1 MKKNV
6 LWTALMSLML
16 LLSACGNDEKASNDK
31 EPEKKVEAEETEH
44 ADAEEETDESG
55 KVEEAEETAEGTSA
69 EGELLNP
76 NIADESEGDAEVIY
90 TNSDP
95 GFVHDMKGFKVS
107 VDEYQIVKV
116 TDMREDVTIPFNDE
130 IDGYVITAKVTVD
143 NGTDKAMYYNN
154 MHRIQTSHELDWY
167 PSDPTFILDEDKVK
181 SRKESETG
189 KFAAGEKVTGLIS
202 FTLTNAE
209 FEKLSTVKPKYI
221 IEGGAADNDQFKGSI
236 QGNAVFD
243 FVYSNDQKSALA
255 SGPSFYQDRLTTD
268 NMADKKMIFEKEGIG
283 ETQKIGDVNVTL
295 EGVQYTEITPTEAN
309 KPRFENFGDSGIV
322 ALTVKFKIDNQS
334 SEPLSIWNIGSI
346 LSVDD
351 DRARVLAQ
359 GMVEPRDP
367 QTIEAGAQGEKL
379 HVFLF
384 RKDEFEIFKKFNLEF
399 GPFYNED
406 GTKAFKGRTAEFTL
420 PR

>member
-1 MKKNV
+1 
-6 LWTALMSLML
+6 
-16 LLSACGNDEKASNDK
+16 
-31 EPEKKVEAEETEH
+31 
-44 ADAEEETDESG
+44 
-55 KVEEAEETAEGTSA
+55 
-69 EGELLNP
+69 
-76 NIADESEGDAEVIY
+76 
-90 TNSDP
+90 
-95 GFVHDMKGFKVS
+95 
-107 VDEYQIVKV
+107 
-116 TDMREDVTIPFNDE
+116 
-130 IDGYVITAKVTVD
+130 
-143 NGTDKAMYYNN
+143 
-154 MHRIQTSHELDWY
+154 
-167 PSDPTFILDEDKVK
+167 
-181 SRKESETG
+181 
-189 KFAAGEKVTGLIS
+189 
-202 FTLTNAE
+202 
-209 FEKLSTVKPKYI
+209 
-221 IEGGAADNDQFKGSI
+221 
-236 QGNAVFD
+236 
-243 FVYSNDQKSALA
+243 
-255 SGPSFYQDRLTTD
+255 
-268 NMADKKMIFEKEGIG
+268 MIFEKEGIG

-359 GMVEPRDP
+359 GMVEPREP

>member
-6 LWTALMSLML
+6 LWTALLALML

-31 EPEKKVEAEETEH
+31 EPEKKVEAEETDH
-44 ADAEEETDESG
+44 AAAEEETDES
-55 KVEEAEETAEGTSA
+55 EEAEETADGTSA

-76 NIADESEGDAEVIY
+76 NIADESEGEVEVIY
-90 TNSDP
+90 TNTDP

-116 TDMREDVTIPFNDE
+116 TDMHEDVTIPFNDE

-167 PSDPTFILDEDKVK
+167 PSDPTFILDADKVK
-181 SRKESETG
+181 SKKESETG
-189 KFAAGEKVTGLIS
+189 KFAAGEKITGLIS

-209 FEKLSTVKPKYI
+209 FDKLSTVKPKYI

-243 FVYSNDQKSALA
+243 FAYSVEQKEAMA
-255 SGPSFYQDRLTTD
+255 SEPSFYQDQLTTD

-283 ETQKIGDVNVTL
+283 EAQKIGDVNVTL

-309 KPRFENFGDSGIV
+309 KPRFTNFGDSGIV
-322 ALTVKFKIDNQS
+322 ALTVKLKIDNQS
-334 SEPLSIWNIGSI
+334 SEPVSIWNIGSI

-351 DRARVLAQ
+351 NRARILSQ
-359 GMVEPRDP
+359 GMVEPREP
-367 QTIEAGAQGEKL
+367 KAIEAGAQGEKL

-384 RKDEFEIFKKFNLEF
+384 RKDEFEIYKKFDLEF